1 MGNRYKEFLRHI
13 FLEDDTEDMYLFDDH
28 VKGAWRNA
36 FQVKINTLFQN
47 KLRFLPINRVR
58 KYGQLA
64 RHCFTLA

>member
-36 FQVKINTLFQN
+36 FQVKKLKKLKKINKSHFN
-47 KLRFLPINRVR
+47 
-58 KYGQLA
+58 
-64 RHCFTLA
+64 